1 MAFIPKEPRKKVAA
15 GYNTLY
21 MSQELIDRVTQIAKE
36 NNLSFNS
43 VVVSMIEHCLQ
54 EDQESSPTQIE
65 RRCLMTASFP
75 SLILNV

>member
-1 MAFIPKEPRKKVAA
+1 MAFIPKEPRKKVEA
-15 GYNTLY
+15 GYKTVY

-54 EDQESSPTQIE
+54 EDQES
-65 RRCLMTASFP
+65 
-75 SLILNV
+75 